1 MSVADVYNKIAT
13 DFKNTRHYKWEW
25 VTKFVDN
32 LKRDNTVN
40 VLDIGCGAG
49 RNIISYSDDTVK
61 IKGIDL
67 SREFVHICKN
77 EGLDVDLG
85 DMIRMPYADEQFD
98 NLLVIASFHHLE
110 TVKIREDAL
119 REMWRILKPNGTALI
134 SVWSKNQPNKTKR
147 KFDTFGDQMVSWKN
161 LSGIEYFRYYY
172 IFEIE
177 ELKSLFIDANFEII
191 SHSWECGNEVF
202 IIEKKI

>member
-1 MSVADVYNKIAT
+1 
-13 DFKNTRHYKWEW
+13 
-25 VTKFVDN
+25 
-32 LKRDNTVN
+32 
-40 VLDIGCGAG
+40 
-49 RNIISYSDDTVK
+49 
-61 IKGIDL
+61 
-67 SREFVHICKN
+67 
-77 EGLDVDLG
+77 
-85 DMIRMPYADEQFD
+85 
-98 NLLVIASFHHLE
+98 
-110 TVKIREDAL
+110 
-119 REMWRILKPNGTALI
+119 MWRILKPNGTALI